1 MRYPWL
7 PMLSLLG
14 MGFFI
19 GISIIAGVWGGHWL
33 DEKFNTSPLCLIF
46 GLILGLVVAA
56 LGVYNMLKPF
66 LESARKTDENSK
78 KDKGNK

>member
-1 MRYPWL
+1 
-7 PMLSLLG
+7 MLSLLG

>member
-46 GLILGLVVAA
+46 GLILGLAVAA